1 MVNDQTNAMA
11 AGEDL
16 VPHDAARGLS
26 SPSFV
31 GLLITQLLTSVNDNI
46 FRWLAIG
53 IGKDYVT
60 PSNVGNILMA
70 GTACFVLPY
79 LVLAAP
85 AGYLADRFSKR
96 SVIVGCKIAEIAID
110 DTGQNILH
118 STLPSSRTSR
128 RAYASGS

>member
-1 MVNDQTNAMA
+1 MTNAHTSA
-11 AGEDL
+11 VTAEDDMS
-16 VPHDAARGLS
+16 PRDTARGLR
-26 SPSFV
+26 SPSFL
-31 GLLITQLLTSVNDNI
+31 GLLVTQLLSAVNDNI

-96 SVIVGCKIAEIAID
+96 SVIVGCKIAEIAIMAF
-110 DTGQNILH
+110 GVVAIAMPVSPH
-118 STLPSSRTSR
+118 
-128 RAYASGS
+128 A